1 MLELDQYRSLVALD
15 EPFALSPAP
24 VATRSELVR
33 GLTEHLIADGTAAHL
48 ALEARRVI
56 DAGDPEEQ
64 RRHLRRLLTIRG
76 PEPLPDE
83 WHRAMD
89 ALLQQEQRERSVV
102 DVRSIPR
109 AGRSIA
115 VWPGDITTL
124 AADAIVNAAN
134 AELLGCFRPFH
145 GCIDNAIHAAAGPR
159 LREDCGRIRAAQG
172 HPESTGSAKVTRGY
186 NLPAR
191 YVLHTVGP
199 VVEGALRPEHEV
211 ALSRSYRACLDLAAA
226 VAGIRSVAFCCISTG
241 VFGFPKRPAARI
253 AVRTVEAWL
262 RDHPG
267 ALDGVLF
274 NVFGDEDRQIYTA
287 LLRERAARGADD
299 LDA

>member
-15 EPFALSPAP
+15 RPFVASRSPLA
-24 VATRSELVR
+24 RSELVR
-33 GLTEHLIADGTAAHL
+33 VLIEPLIADGTAARL

-56 DAGDPEEQ
+56 DAGDPQEP
-64 RRHLRRLLTIRG
+64 RRLLRRLLTIRS

-89 ALLQQEQRERSVV
+89 SLLQEERGERSVV

-109 AGRSIA
+109 AARSIA
-115 VWPGDITTL
+115 VWQGDITTV

-145 GCIDNAIHAAAGPR
+145 ACIDNAIHTAAGPR
-159 LREDCGRIRAAQG
+159 LREDCGRIRTAQG
-172 HPESTGSAKVTRGY
+172 YPEPTGSAKVTRGY

-199 VVEGALRPEHEV
+199 VVEGTLRPEHEA
-211 ALSRSYRACLDLAAA
+211 ALSACYRACLDLAAA
-226 VAGIRSVAFCCISTG
+226 VAGIRSVAFCGISTG
-241 VFGFPKRPAARI
+241 VFGFPKAPAARI
-253 AVRTVEAWL
+253 AVHTVEAWL

-267 ALDGVLF
+267 ALDVALF
-274 NVFGDEDRQIYTA
+274 NVFGDEDREIYTA
-287 LLRERAARGADD
+287 LLQERAARETDD